1 MVCGRTNSPTHENM
15 KSSKQIFQLAKV
27 AIPMV
32 LFAILAVQCS
42 SDNTND
48 DMEANTNDPEWRSA
62 QEANSTNGV
71 GNADVNASGTRTDGV
86 NSMNGTDMTMETDVT
101 TGTIVTPAQ
110 ERMNATTEVN
120 GLRATLMADLEAV
133 RARLKAGGQKPE
145 MMKADQA
152 KAAELAQGLERVDR
166 TLLAMGEATDAT
178 WATMRDAQLKEV
190 AEVREWMKKYK
201 NDEATRAMN

>member
-1 MVCGRTNSPTHENM
+1 MKNM

-48 DMEANTNDPEWRSA
+48 DMEANTNDPEWRTA
-62 QEANSTNGV
+62 QEANSPNSGV
-71 GNADVNASGTRTDGV
+71 DASGTRTDGV
-86 NSMNGTDMTMETDVT
+86 NSMNGNEMTVQTDGT

-110 ERMNATTEVN
+110 ERMNATTQMN
-120 GLRATLMADLEAV
+120 GLRATLMADLEVV

-145 MMKADQA
+145 MEKADQA

-178 WATMRDAQLKEV
+178 WATMRSTQLKEV
-190 AEVREWMKKYK
+190 AEVREWMDRYKK
-201 NDEATRAMN
+201 DEMTGAMK